1 MVIELGVTCHIR
13 KSDLLF
19 AIYNLLT
26 LRPDCVD
33 QEGCEERCG
42 GDTRQRRRGLHPRH
56 PRQVCSVLVLHTA
69 WLLPGLQRC
78 LHLWVTVQELG
89 TICTVPAAASIS
101 LMSHLHT
108 ASAPEQ
114 PLVASVSSSQCG
126 NMCPAQDLATATA
139 ATAPEEKTSK
149 CGKSILQSP
158 ACPTVSHSPMLSA
171 GVCQDDSRRKC
182 PHLSI

>member
-13 KSDLLF
+13 KYYLLSN
-19 AIYNLLT
+19 IYNLLT
-26 LRPDCVD
+26 LRLDCVD
-33 QEGCEERCG
+33 QEGCEDRCG
-42 GDTRQRRRGLHPRH
+42 GDTRERRRGLHPRH
-56 PRQVCSVLVLHTA
+56 PRQLRSVLVLHTA

-126 NMCPAQDLATATA
+126 NVCPAQDTA
-139 ATAPEEKTSK
+139 ATSPE
-149 CGKSILQSP
+149 
-158 ACPTVSHSPMLSA
+158 
-171 GVCQDDSRRKC
+171 
-182 PHLSI
+182 

>member
-56 PRQVCSVLVLHTA
+56 PRQVRLVLVLHTA

-78 LHLWVTVQELG
+78 LHLWVTVQELA

-114 PLVASVSSSQCG
+114 PLVASVSSSQRG
-126 NMCPAQDLATATA
+126 NVCPAQDTA
-139 ATAPEEKTSK
+139 ATSPE
-149 CGKSILQSP
+149 
-158 ACPTVSHSPMLSA
+158 
-171 GVCQDDSRRKC
+171 
-182 PHLSI
+182 